1 MIDSWTYRIHEG
13 DCLDV
18 MREMPSA
25 SVDLI
30 ITSPP
35 YAERRKDTYGGVPA
49 SEYVEWFLPRAEQMR
64 RLLKPT
70 GSFVLNIKEGTQDR
84 RRETYVLELILAL
97 VKQGWRWIDEYI
109 WAKTCT
115 LPIGA
120 KERFKDEW
128 ERLLHFA
135 PGEDPICFNKDA
147 VRIPNSQS
155 MKNRIA
161 GFKKHADQP
170 RQFNSTGSK
179 FNVSPKTFLKSYEKH
194 GATSLPGNVICSAT
208 APSHNAQDHP
218 AVFPEA
224 IPSFFVRLLTREG
237 DVVLDPFSGSGTT
250 YRVAQRAGRKP
261 IGIEI
266 KPEYVK
272 QENPMLL

>member
-1 MIDSWTYRIHEG
+1 MAIDSWTYRIHEG

-18 MREMPSA
+18 MGEMPGA

-64 RLLKPT
+64 RLLRPT

-84 RRETYVLELILAL
+84 CKETYVLELILAL

-109 WAKTCT
+109 WVKTNPFPGQSAETMKNC
-115 LPIGA
+115 
-120 KERFKDEW
+120 W

-135 PGEDPICFNKDA
+135 PSMTKITLHRDA
-147 VRIPNSQS
+147 VKIQATKRHIESAKYAKRQMRYS
-155 MKNRIA
+155 KN
-161 GFKKHADQP
+161 GSP
-170 RQFNSTGSK
+170 LGTGSAQYIYDLD
-179 FNVSPKTFLKSYEKH
+179 NVEP
-194 GATSLPGNVICSAT
+194 C
-208 APSHNAQDHP
+208 NAVFSVSGQSRTHP
-218 AVFPEA
+218 APFSDAVP
-224 IPSFFVRLLTREG
+224 FFFIRLLTVEG